1 MHALI
6 NERIT
11 DLCSALDMK
20 VIDVQEVA
28 RFVNGCKNDEL
39 IIDHQIQ
46 KASFANVD
54 ESSDGWMACGLAWSV
69 LSH

>member
-1 MHALI
+1 M
-6 NERIT
+6 E
-11 DLCSALDMK
+11 
-20 VIDVQEVA
+20 VIDVQKEVA
-28 RFVNGCKNDEL
+28 RFVHGCKNDEL

-54 ESSDGWMACGLAWSV
+54 ESSDAWMACGLAWSV